1 MKRKVI
7 IIGSGNAALCAGIAA
22 LEKKAEVL
30 ILEKANKELSGG
42 NTKYTAGAMRFAY
55 NNDLEIKQLLKDPDD
70 KRLLITD
77 FGKYTN
83 KQFSNDLLSFND
95 GNPLTKEQ
103 KILISESYNTI
114 RWLSSKGI
122 KFEPIYK
129 RQSFK
134 KDGKYIFW
142 GGLTLASQNEGLG
155 LFEQELEV
163 FLI

>member
-55 NNDLEIKQLLKDPDD
+55 NNDLEIKPLLKDSND
-70 KRLLITD
+70 KKLLITD

-129 RQSFK
+129 
-134 KDGKYIFW
+134 GKVLRKMANIFF
-142 GGLTLASQNEGLG
+142 GED
-155 LFEQELEV
+155 
-163 FLI
+163 